1 MKSNVPDSST
11 WPYYTNGEAS
21 SHRPSRP
28 ARHRTTGHP
37 NRLPVEPPTP
47 QPEPPASKRS
57 VSNPLDAEP
66 MPSQLRRYPFRRS
79 FPSLLLVLCLGIG
92 PALAAPPIPDPPK
105 ADQPKT
111 AKPRLEILYD
121 ETYRDEGDDAARL
134 DVYLPHPNP
143 PENPHARNPRS
154 DVPRSDDPPPANVH
168 PAVLV
173 IHGGGW
179 TSGDK
184 WTTARH
190 CRSLAERGYVAVSIN
205 YRLAPEHQFPAQV
218 DDVREALIWV
228 LDNADRFAIDPSRIG
243 IFGYSAGG
251 HLATLVGML
260 ADRPADQQQLTSR
273 WSTDDPRWKRLP
285 KILAICAGGPPCDF
299 RELPPRN
306 TMLAYFLGGSRG
318 ERPEIYEAAS
328 PTHHA
333 ASDAPAIQIIHG
345 EKDLIVPTASSR
357 SLYQALLACGADCRY
372 ELIPGQGHLLTFL
385 HPVTEAT
392 MLGFF
397 DELLQKP
404 TPPNHPS
411 P

>member
-1 MKSNVPDSST
+1 M
-11 WPYYTNGEAS
+11 
-21 SHRPSRP
+21 
-28 ARHRTTGHP
+28 P
-37 NRLPVEPPTP
+37 NRLP
-47 QPEPPASKRS
+47 RHG
-57 VSNPLDAEP
+57 
-66 MPSQLRRYPFRRS
+66 FRRS
-79 FPSLLLVLCLGIG
+79 LPTLLLTLCLGIG
-92 PALAAPPIPDPPK
+92 PATADPPE
-105 ADQPKT
+105 T
-111 AKPRLEILYD
+111 AKPRLEVLYD
-121 ETYRDEGDDAARL
+121 ETYREQGDDAARL
-134 DVYLPHPNP
+134 DVYLPRPTP
-143 PENPHARNPRS
+143 PDEPRPT
-154 DVPRSDDPPPANVH
+154 DPRPASLR

-190 CRSLAERGYVAVSIN
+190 CRSLAGRGYVAVSIN
-205 YRLAPEHQFPAQV
+205 YRLAPEHQFPAQL

-260 ADRPADQQQLTSR
+260 ADRPADQQRLTSR
-273 WSTDDPRWKRLP
+273 WDTDDPRWERLP
-285 KILAICAGGPPCDF
+285 KILAVCAGGPPCDF

-333 ASDAPAIQIIHG
+333 SHDAPAIQIIHG

-397 DELLQKP
+397 DEFLQKP
-404 TPPNHPS
+404 TPTKHPS

>member
-1 MKSNVPDSST
+1 
-11 WPYYTNGEAS
+11 
-21 SHRPSRP
+21 
-28 ARHRTTGHP
+28 
-37 NRLPVEPPTP
+37 
-47 QPEPPASKRS
+47 
-57 VSNPLDAEP
+57 
-66 MPSQLRRYPFRRS
+66 MPSQLRFRRS
-79 FPSLLLVLCLGIG
+79 FPPILLTLCLTIG
-92 PALAAPPIPDPPK
+92 PAVADPPQ
-105 ADQPKT
+105 ANPPAATPPETPASEARPSTAESPET
-111 AKPRLEILYD
+111 AKSRLEILYD
-121 ETYRDEGDDAARL
+121 ESYRDEGDDAARL
-134 DVYLPHPNP
+134 DVYLPRSTPSQNP
-143 PENPHARNPRS
+143 SAQNPSAENPSAAIPR
-154 DVPRSDDPPPANVH
+154 

-190 CRSLAERGYVAVSIN
+190 CRSLAGRGYVAVSIN

-218 DDVREALIWV
+218 DDVREALLWV
-228 LDNADRFAIDPSRIG
+228 LENADRFAIDPSRIG

-260 ADRPADQQQLTSR
+260 ADRPAEQQRLTSR
-273 WSTDDPRWKRLP
+273 WDPDDPRWERLP
-285 KILAICAGGPPCDF
+285 KILAVCAGGPPCDF

-328 PTHHA
+328 PAHHA
-333 ASDAPAIQIIHG
+333 APDAPAIQIIHG
-345 EKDLIVPTASSR
+345 EKDMIVPTASSR

-392 MLGFF
+392 MLAFF
-397 DELLQKP
+397 DEFLQKP
-404 TPPNHPS
+404 TPTGDPRPS
-411 P
+411 SPDAPD